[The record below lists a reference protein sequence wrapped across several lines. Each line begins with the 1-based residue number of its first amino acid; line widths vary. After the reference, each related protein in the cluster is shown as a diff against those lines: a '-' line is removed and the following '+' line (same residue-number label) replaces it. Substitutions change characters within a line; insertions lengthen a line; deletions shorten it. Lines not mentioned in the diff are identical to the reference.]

1 MGGIFLDI
9 TLLGALVSG
18 VVGVVGVLIGGIL
31 TYKLS
36 HRSEMILIKKKIIID
51 KIQETQRGL
60 YVIARQLGQL
70 SLALKEFQNKKIS
83 HEEFQKISDQVQDEC
98 GSVIRNIRVNE
109 FFIKPSMNLIE
120 DLLNQTHHFHD
131 LIYDAYIYPD
141 SPSSRNYHP
150 DLLEYEHIE
159 SLIMKATLFALEVK
173 ESLDKQIEIELN

>member
-1 MGGIFLDI
+1 MEGIFLDI
-9 TLLGALVSG
+9 AIVGALVSG

-36 HRSEMILIKKKIIID
+36 HRSEMVLVRKKIIID

-70 SLALKEFQNKKIS
+70 SLALKRIENNKIS

-98 GSVIRNIRVNE
+98 GAVIRNIRVNE

-120 DLLNQTHHFHD
+120 ELLNQTHLFHD
-131 LIYDAYIYPD
+131 LIYDAYIYPG

-173 ESLDKQIEIELN
+173 ESLDKQIKLELK